1 MFDLKTFTPYK
12 QAVIVVGLA
21 FIVMTIAKFC
31 QLLDITAKNPER
43 IWVLS
48 ATFGLFF
55 TVANCLFSL
64 NAKDPIK
71 FWNQSMLA
79 FAFTILSIGGLAWL
93 LSGIS
98 ITKMGS
104 FSWLYIVIVI
114 GYVVF
119 STIVRLMRTIVDFAM
134 KEEWNQPK
142 KRKQKGKRK

>member
-1 MFDLKTFTPYK
+1 
-12 QAVIVVGLA
+12 
-21 FIVMTIAKFC
+21 MTLAKFC
-31 QLLDITAKNPER
+31 QLLNITAENPEK

-71 FWNQSMLA
+71 FWNQSMIA
-79 FAFTILSIGGLAWL
+79 FAFTILSIGGMAWL
-93 LSGIS
+93 LSGVSIS
-98 ITKMGS
+98 KMGS
-104 FSWLYIVIVI
+104 FSWLYVVIAI

-119 STIVRLMRTIVDFAM
+119 STIVRLMKSIVNFAM

-142 KRKQKGKRK
+142 KRK

>member
-12 QAVIVVGLA
+12 QAAVVVGLA
-21 FIVMTIAKFC
+21 FIVMTIAKFF
-31 QLLDITAKNPER
+31 QLLNISEANPEK

-71 FWNQSMLA
+71 FWNQSMIA
-79 FAFTILSIGGLAWL
+79 FAVTILSIGGLAWL
-93 LSGIS
+93 LSGVS
-98 ITKMGS
+98 INNMRS
-104 FSWLYIVIVI
+104 FRWLYIVIII
-114 GYVVF
+114 GYLVF
-119 STIVRLMRTIVDFAM
+119 STIVRLMRSIVEFAM

-142 KRKQKGKRK
+142 KRK